1 MGNVQV
7 VKEKAVEEF
16 QRVKVLQPRSDETDY
31 ITIQDLLRVRLI
43 NVVREYSVD
52 FCHLGTLYVLD
63 RHKKG
68 RFDEEDF
75 LDFIDL
81 CFSQEN
87 SSNGRQSTSRG
98 DFQTQ
103 FQAYCTWE
111 MWNAMVNNTN
121 GEQKWVQWFSRL
133 FSESEHIYGPKRKKK
148 GREGKKFIS
157 LPGGPGAISR
167 ADAEA
172 AATALATPTNSAAPG
187 ELLSRGTVQLIHKI
201 LNIKKAY
208 GVDDREFF
216 NLMQR
221 AAEEM
226 VFDWM
231 NLENEDLDEYVPILV
246 MHHFAADFVKGFVNL
261 MFELGFESAQSSNAC

>member
-7 VKEKAVEEF
+7 LKEKAVEEY
-16 QRVKVLQPRSDETDY
+16 QRVKALQPRSDEYDY
-31 ITIQDLLRVRLI
+31 LTIQDLLRVRLI

-63 RHKKG
+63 RHKRG
-68 RFDEEDF
+68 RFDEDDF
-75 LDFIDL
+75 LEFIDL

-87 SSNGRQSTSRG
+87 SSDSNGRQSTSRG

-103 FQAYCTWE
+103 FQAYCTWQ
-111 MWNAMVNNTN
+111 MWNAMVNNPN
-121 GEQKWVQWFSRL
+121 GEQKW
-133 FSESEHIYGPKRKKK
+133 
-148 GREGKKFIS
+148 GREGKKFSS
-157 LPGGPGAISR
+157 LTGGAGAISR
-167 ADAEA
+167 SDAEA
-172 AATALATPTNSAAPG
+172 AALALTAAANSAMPAA

-246 MHHFAADFVKGFVNL
+246 MHQFASDFVKGFVNL
-261 MFELGFESAQSSNAC
+261 MFELGFESA

>member
-7 VKEKAVEEF
+7 LKEKAVEEY
-16 QRVKVLQPRSDETDY
+16 QRVKALQPRSDEYDY
-31 ITIQDLLRVRLI
+31 LTIQDLLRVRLI

-63 RHKKG
+63 RHKRG
-68 RFDEEDF
+68 RFDEDDF
-75 LDFIDL
+75 LEFIDL

-87 SSNGRQSTSRG
+87 SSDSNGRQSTSRG

-103 FQAYCTWE
+103 FQAYCTWQ
-111 MWNAMVNNTN
+111 MWNAMVNNPN

-133 FSESEHIYGPKRKKK
+133 FSESEHIFGPKRKKK
-148 GREGKKFIS
+148 GREGKKFSS
-157 LPGGPGAISR
+157 LTGGAGAISR
-167 ADAEA
+167 SDAEA
-172 AATALATPTNSAAPG
+172 AALALTAAANSAMPAA

-246 MHHFAADFVKGFVNL
+246 MHQFASDFVKGFVNL
-261 MFELGFESAQSSNAC
+261 MFELGFESA